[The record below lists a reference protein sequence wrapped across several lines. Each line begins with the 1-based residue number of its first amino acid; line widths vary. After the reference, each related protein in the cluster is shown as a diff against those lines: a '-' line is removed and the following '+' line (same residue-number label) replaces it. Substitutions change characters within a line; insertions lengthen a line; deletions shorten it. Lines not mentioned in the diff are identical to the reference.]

1 MLMARI
7 RFALRSLSKAPLLSL
22 VVIVSLGLGIGA
34 NTAIFSLLHQTL
46 LRALPVTR
54 PEELVVLKWPADLKQ
69 GSVAADASGDGE
81 FVFSYQALRELEK
94 RPEGVVGVAGF
105 RLLPVNLR
113 FGNQTVNAT
122 VMAVSGGY
130 FPLLGVTPLAGRVL
144 APEDDRGGGSAVA
157 VLGWGY
163 WHDRLGGQFGVLNQA
178 LRINGHVFTIVGIA
192 PRNFT
197 GTTFGTEPDA
207 YVPIVFKPVLG
218 AFWGALEN
226 LNDYWVYL
234 LARLQPG
241 TTRQQAA
248 AALNSTYAGLL
259 ERQAKT
265 ISGNDAY
272 RRRLQQSRLAMA
284 DGTQGNSA
292 LRESARTPLWIL
304 MASTAL
310 VLLIAVANA
319 ANLMLARAAQKR
331 RELAIRAAL
340 GASRG
345 EVMGQVL
352 TEALLLALGGG
363 IAGIL
368 LGRVTVQ
375 LLVAGVAR
383 GESPTHFLSA
393 DLEWPVLLFGCAIS
407 VATGLLFG
415 LYPALDAARTSL
427 AVTMREEAGHV
438 SSTRGMA
445 RARRLLVCAQVMF
458 SAVLLVPTG
467 LFLKS
472 LVNLVHVDLG
482 IRTENLLVFGI
493 SPERSNYK
501 EAQRRALL
509 ERVERE
515 VGAIPGVRSVAASL
529 VTLIGG
535 GNWNTSVTVEGALP
549 ESKADQGTSINE
561 VGPGYF
567 ATLGTALVA
576 GREFTE
582 RDTLAGSKVAIV
594 NQKFARHFFGGAN
607 PIGHKVGFD
616 DPKAPPFEIVGV
628 AKDSHYAGVKQDPP
642 RLFYVPWRQD
652 NVFGLGTMN
661 FYVRSALPAEPMV
674 PQIRKVVQSI
684 DSDLPAEHLRTLQAQ
699 IDDNIQT
706 DRGVLELAAAFAV
719 LATALAMLGL
729 YGVMAHSVTRRT
741 REIGIRMAMGARP
754 VNIRTMVMGEVA
766 WILGIGLGVGVP
778 AALGLARYAESQ
790 LFGVKAYDAAVVA
803 GAVLVLTATAIA
815 AGYVPARKASRVSP
829 MEALRYE

>member
-1 MLMARI
+1 MARI

-46 LRALPVTR
+46 LRSLPVTR
-54 PEELVVLKWPADLKQ
+54 PEELLVLKSPGEFKN
-69 GSVAADASGDGE
+69 GSVAADTSGDGE
-81 FVFSYQALRELEK
+81 FVFSYQAMRELEK
-94 RPEGVVGVAGF
+94 RPEGVAAVAGF
-105 RLLPVNLR
+105 RALPVNLG
-113 FGNQTVNAT
+113 FGHQTINGIVL
-122 VMAVSGGY
+122 AVSGGY
-130 FPLLGVTPLAGRVL
+130 FPLLGVRPLAGRLL
-144 APEDDRGGGSAVA
+144 APADDQGGGHPVA

-163 WHDRLGGQFGVLNQA
+163 WHDRLGGQFNVLNQS
-178 LRINGHVFTIVGIA
+178 LRINGHVYTVVGIA
-192 PRNFT
+192 PRNFS
-197 GTTFGTEPDA
+197 GTTFGAGPDA
-207 YVPIVFKPVLG
+207 YVPITFKPVLG
-218 AFWGALEN
+218 AFWGDLEN

-234 LARLQPG
+234 LARLKPG
-241 TTRQQAA
+241 TTSEQSA

-265 ISGNDAY
+265 INGPDDY
-272 RRRLQQSRLAMA
+272 LRRFKQSRLTFV
-284 DGTQGNSA
+284 DGRQGNSA
-292 LRESARTPLWIL
+292 MREGFRTPLWIL

-319 ANLMLARAAQKR
+319 ANLLLARSAQKR

-345 EVMGQVL
+345 EVMGQFL

-368 LGRVTVQ
+368 LGRVTLQV
-375 LLVAGVAR
+375 LVADMGR

-393 DLEWPVLLFGCAIS
+393 DLEWPVLLFGCVAS
-407 VATGLLFG
+407 VVTGLLFG
-415 LYPALDAARTSL
+415 LYPAWDAARTSL
-427 AVTMREEAGHV
+427 AVTLREEAGQA
-438 SSTRGMA
+438 SSTHGIA
-445 RARRLLVCAQVMF
+445 RVRRLLVCAQVMF
-458 SAVLLVPTG
+458 SALLLIPTG

-482 IRTENLLVFGI
+482 IKTENLLSFGI
-493 SPERSNYK
+493 SPERNNYK
-501 EAQRRALL
+501 DAQRRALL

-515 VGAIPGVRSVAASL
+515 VAAIPGVRSVAASI

-535 GNWNTSVTVEGALP
+535 GNWNTSVTVEGAVP
-549 ESKADQGTSINE
+549 ESKGDNGTSINE

-567 ATLGTALVA
+567 GTLGTPLVT

-582 RDTLAGSKVAIV
+582 RDTQAGPKVAIV
-594 NQKFARHFFGGAN
+594 NRQFAKHFFGGLN
-607 PIGHKVGFD
+607 PIGHKVAYD
-616 DPKAPPFEIVGV
+616 DPKAPRFEIVGV

-642 RLFYVPWRQD
+642 RQFFIPWRQD
-652 NVFGLGTMN
+652 TVFGLGTMN
-661 FYVRSALPAEPMV
+661 FYVRSALPADQMV
-674 PQIRKVVQSI
+674 AQIRKVVQSI
-684 DSDLPAEHLRTLQAQ
+684 DADLPAEHLRTVQEQ
-699 IDDNIQT
+699 VDDNIQT
-706 DRGVLELAAAFAV
+706 ERGVLELASAFAV

-741 REIGIRMAMGARP
+741 REIGIRMAMGAQP
-754 VNIRTMVMGEVA
+754 ASIRTMVLREVA
-766 WILGIGLGVGVP
+766 WILGIGLGAGLP
-778 AALGLARYAESQ
+778 AALGLARYAESE
-790 LFGVKAYDAAVVA
+790 LFGVKAYDATVVA
-803 GAVLVLTATAIA
+803 GTALVLTVTAIA

>member
-1 MLMARI
+1 MSRI

-46 LRALPVTR
+46 LRSLPVAH
-54 PEELVVLKWPADLKQ
+54 PEELVVLKSPGEFKN
-69 GSVAADASGDGE
+69 GSVAADISGAGE

-94 RPEGVVGVAGF
+94 RPEGVAGVAGF
-105 RLLPVNLR
+105 RILPVNLR
-113 FGNQTVNAT
+113 FRQQTVTGN
-122 VMAVSGGY
+122 VLAVSGGY
-130 FPLLGVTPLAGRVL
+130 FPLLGVRPLAGRAL
-144 APEDDRGGGSAVA
+144 TPEDDRGGGNAVA

-163 WHDRLGGQFGVLNQA
+163 WHDRLGGQFNVLNQP
-178 LRINGHVFTIVGIA
+178 LRINGHVYTIVGVG
-192 PRNFT
+192 PRNFS
-197 GTTFGTEPDA
+197 GTTFFGGEPDA
-207 YVPIVFKPVLG
+207 YVPITFKPVLG
-218 AFWGALEN
+218 AFWGDLEN

-234 LARLQPG
+234 LARLKPG
-241 TTRQQAA
+241 TTRAQSA

-265 ISGNDAY
+265 INGPDEY
-272 RRRLQQSRLAMA
+272 LTRFKQSRLTFI
-284 DGTQGNSA
+284 DGRQGNSQM
-292 LRESARTPLWIL
+292 REAFRTPMWIL

-319 ANLMLARAAQKR
+319 ANLLLARSAQKR

-340 GASRG
+340 GASRA
-345 EVMGQVL
+345 EVMGQFL

-368 LGRVTVQ
+368 LGRVTLQ
-375 LLVAGVAR
+375 LLVADMAS
-383 GESPTHFLSA
+383 GESPNHFLVA
-393 DLEWPVLLFGCAIS
+393 NLEWPVLIFGCAVS

-415 LYPALDAARTSL
+415 LYPAWDAARTSL
-427 AVTMREEAGHV
+427 AVALREEAGQA

-445 RARRLLVCAQVMF
+445 RVRRLLVCAQVMF
-458 SAVLLVPTG
+458 SVVLLIPTG

-482 IRTENLLVFGI
+482 IQTKNLLSFGI
-493 SPERSNYK
+493 SPERNNYK
-501 EAQRRALL
+501 DAQRRALL

-515 VGAIPGVRSVAASL
+515 VGAIPGVRSVAASI

-535 GNWNTSVTVEGALP
+535 GNWNTSVTVEGAVP
-549 ESKADQGTSINE
+549 ESKNDNGISINE

-567 ATLGTALVA
+567 GTLGTPLVA

-582 RDTLAGSKVAIV
+582 RDTLAGPKVAIV
-594 NQKFARHFFGGAN
+594 NQQFAKHFFGGLN

-616 DPKAPPFEIVGV
+616 DPKTPRFEIVGV

-642 RLFYVPWRQD
+642 RLLYTPWRQD
-652 NVFGLGTMN
+652 TVFGLGSMN
-661 FYVRSALPAEPMV
+661 FYVRSALPADQMV
-674 PQIRKVVQSI
+674 AQIRKVVQSI
-684 DSDLPAEHLRTLQAQ
+684 DPDLPAEHLRTVQEQ
-699 IDDNIQT
+699 VDDNIQT
-706 DRGVLELAAAFAV
+706 DRGVLQLASAFAV

-754 VNIRTMVMGEVA
+754 VNIRTMVLREVG
-766 WILGIGLGVGVP
+766 WILGIGLAVGVP
-778 AALGLARYAESQ
+778 AALGLARYAESE
-790 LFGVKAYDAAVVA
+790 LFGVKAYDAVVVA
-803 GAVLVLTATAIA
+803 GTVLVLTVTAIA